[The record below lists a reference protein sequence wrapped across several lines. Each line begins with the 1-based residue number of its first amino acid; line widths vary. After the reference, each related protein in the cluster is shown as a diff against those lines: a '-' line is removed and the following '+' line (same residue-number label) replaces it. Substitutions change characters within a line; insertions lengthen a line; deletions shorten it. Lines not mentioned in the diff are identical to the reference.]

1 MLALLTLRKALRS
14 GLVVLILCLGPQGAH
29 AAALVLVHGYLC
41 DGDIWYDSGI
51 TGALERAGWQDGGR
65 LKYVSGIARLTG
77 VRPYGGRKVFY
88 TVNLPS
94 EAPLLQQSSLLTE
107 YLHIVQRDHKGEE
120 LVLVGHSAGGLV
132 ARLTMVQHPEIKV
145 TALITIAA
153 PNLGTDSAE
162 IGLMAE
168 ASPLGMFAPLLGI
181 DTLSKSR
188 RLYTDLVRER
198 PGTLLYWLNHQR
210 HPDAR
215 YISIVRD
222 DSVSLGDFIVPAY
235 SQDMDNVYALR
246 GRVQTVSAPGEHA
259 LGPADGRL
267 LVRLIKQVV
276 G

>member
-1 MLALLTLRKALRS
+1 
-14 GLVVLILCLGPQGAH
+14 
-29 AAALVLVHGYLC
+29 
-41 DGDIWYDSGI
+41 
-51 TGALERAGWQDGGR
+51 
-65 LKYVSGIARLTG
+65 
-77 VRPYGGRKVFY
+77 
-88 TVNLPS
+88 
-94 EAPLLQQSSLLTE
+94 
-107 YLHIVQRDHKGEE
+107 
-120 LVLVGHSAGGLV
+120 
-132 ARLTMVQHPEIKV
+132 MVQHPEIKV

-188 RLYTDLVRER
+188 RLYADLVRER